1 MTKASDHGPDKLV
14 YCSFCGKSQQE
25 VRKVIAGPDVFI
37 CDECVEMCA
46 NVIDKERPPALVTP
60 RNEVAAL
67 QNICSKLDE
76 HVVGQDHAKRVL
88 SVAIHTHYK
97 PLSCGGG
104 GVA

>member
-1 MTKASDHGPDKLV
+1 MTKASDQGSDILV
-14 YCSFCGKSQQE
+14 YCSFCGKSQEE
-25 VRKVIAGPDVFI
+25 VRKVIAGPDVYI

-46 NVIDKERPPALVTP
+46 DVIDKERTPVLVTP
-60 RNEVAAL
+60 RNEVAAP